1 MSSIR
6 PKTLLVIALAAVSA
20 LAVSACGTQKIQVAS
35 GTPMHGGAV
44 LFQERCAGCHS
55 LATAGSNGS
64 ASNISKALRNNGP
77 NFNVRKESYERVL
90 YAIQNGG
97 FSGAIMP
104 QNIVTG
110 AEAKLV
116 AAFLA
121 KYAGADVRTPASPS
135 QMMGGA
141 AAAKPV
147 PAPKQ
152 DLAALGASVFTS
164 NGCGGCHQLSAAG
177 ANGQIGPSL
186 NKIGSDPAAM
196 IRQSIINPNAVITAG
211 YAKGIMPPTYG
222 ASISPKD
229 LDALIAYLQK
239 VAR

>member
-6 PKTLLVIALAAVSA
+6 PKTLLVVALAAVSA
-20 LAVSACGTQKIQVAS
+20 MAVSACGTQEIQVAS

-55 LATAGSNGS
+55 LAVAGSNGS
-64 ASNISKALRNNGP
+64 ASNIRSALRNNGP
-77 NFNVRKESYERVL
+77 NFNVRKETYQRVL

-110 AEAKLV
+110 PEAKLV

-121 KYAGADVRTPASPS
+121 KYAGADVHTPASPS
-135 QMMGGA
+135 QMTGGA
-141 AAAKPV
+141 AAAKPA

-152 DLAALGASVFTS
+152 DLAALGATVFTS
-164 NGCGGCHQLSAAG
+164 NGCGACHQLTAAG
-177 ANGQIGPSL
+177 ATGQVGPSL
-186 NKIGSDPAAM
+186 NKIGSKPAAM
-196 IRQSIINPNAVITAG
+196 IKQSIVNPNAVIAAG
-211 YAKGIMPPTYG
+211 YAKGIMPPTFG
-222 ASISPKD
+222 ASISAKD